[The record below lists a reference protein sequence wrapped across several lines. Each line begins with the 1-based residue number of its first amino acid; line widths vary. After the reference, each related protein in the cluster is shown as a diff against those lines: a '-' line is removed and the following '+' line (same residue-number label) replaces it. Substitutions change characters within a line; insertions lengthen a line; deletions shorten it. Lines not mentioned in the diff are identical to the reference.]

1 MTFKFKLI
9 ITLIVAFC
17 SALGSF
23 AVTYNA
29 AYLLTTEQ
37 SKIEQHQY
45 DYFWSK
51 ASDVCGGTIKEFMV
65 YEDRVEASCL

>member
-9 ITLIVAFC
+9 ITLIVALC

-37 SKIEQHQY
+37 SMIEQHQY

-51 ASDVCGGTIKEFMV
+51 ASEVCEVKMNSFKV
-65 YEDRVEASCL
+65 YADRVEAECL